1 MNVLTVLVSTTLAV
15 GPVVAALATAAA
27 ERTAAEEERAWQ
39 AEQRALGV
47 LSSDEEG
54 QEQEEQ
60 EEHEEEAQQSPR
72 RAISMLIEQQEQE
85 DRTGDQL
92 ESVGL
97 REAGETGRRRRQ
109 DAVGAELERLRRPTV
124 AWTGASCFGRIGH
137 QSPMRN
143 GHGVVNNIF
152 GRGVQARWSSRYRR
166 WSGARCRRRWW
177 TSHASWSCRRPAR
190 WHFMPV
196 STARTP

>member
-1 MNVLTVLVSTTLAV
+1 MNVLTVLVGTTLAV

-60 EEHEEEAQQSPR
+60 EEQEEQVQQSPR
-72 RAISMLIEQQEQE
+72 RALSMPIEQQEQE
-85 DRTGDQL
+85 DRAGDQL
-92 ESVGL
+92 EPAGL
-97 REAGETGRRRRQ
+97 REAGETGRRRRR

-124 AWTGASCFGRIGH
+124 AWAGAGFFG
-137 QSPMRN
+137 P
-143 GHGVVNNIF
+143 
-152 GRGVQARWSSRYRR
+152 
-166 WSGARCRRRWW
+166 
-177 TSHASWSCRRPAR
+177 RPSI
-190 WHFMPV
+190 PV
-196 STARTP
+196 AGWAWRAN